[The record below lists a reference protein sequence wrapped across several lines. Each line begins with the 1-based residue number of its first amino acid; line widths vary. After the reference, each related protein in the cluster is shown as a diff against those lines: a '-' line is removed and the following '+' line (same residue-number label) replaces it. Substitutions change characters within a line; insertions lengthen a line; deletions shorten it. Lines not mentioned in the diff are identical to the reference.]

1 MPQKGCAQRPQPVA
15 PVLLPRSAVPSK
27 LWVSDKRIE
36 GIVSQRDAVGE
47 SVPAVE
53 ESSPAVEESVHGVEE
68 SVHGARFYSL
78 PPRKK

>member
-1 MPQKGCAQRPQPVA
+1 MLQKGCAQRPQPVA
-15 PVLLPRSAVPSK
+15 PALLPRSAVPSK

-53 ESSPAVEESVHGVEE
+53 ESSPAVEESFHG
-68 SVHGARFYSL
+68 GLFLRPAA
-78 PPRKK
+78 PQKIDAT